1 MSYKEQLN
9 IYSKNIT
16 KEHSSAEFPSVH
28 ANDTAIV
35 R

>member
-1 MSYKEQLN
+1 MSYKEQLS

-16 KEHSSAEFPSVH
+16 KEHRSAEFVNVH
-28 ANDTAIV
+28 ANDTTIV